1 MIETKV
7 EDLSKGWAQ
16 WRLGTVEEVVSEV
29 VAEAEE
35 VCLGLAEITCM
46 GFAFIS
52 LIFRNA

>member
-1 MIETKV
+1 M
-7 EDLSKGWAQ
+7 
-16 WRLGTVEEVVSEV
+16 GTVEEVVSEV